1 MTIAYDILFRVT
13 VHHSFY
19 KNGVSADFSFQ
30 PAPDTQRLLD
40 TYGLVFKKFEQ
51 GFAVFARVEPGAAPN
66 DPPKL
71 FFPIHKNSL
80 RFRFLMV
87 PNNNHFYNYTKF
99 HNNKF
104 PQAGKELLYFS
115 NVKMATGDAPVLGD
129 AVSTNPGTYLRLLN
143 TNILNL
149 KYNSP
154 VSTANPVLSDVFG
167 KVYTPM
173 PFIDL
178 PAGQK
183 TDELQIDFRK
193 INEIKPGRYR
203 VSDANLP
210 KDIDLYYEPELS
222 GQEVFG
228 IVDIFSDTKDFT
240 NPTNDQVAPAYK
252 FLNGDLLTK
261 DGNNLPVADYRIE
274 LDPSAYELRYLV
286 QIKPE
291 TLGVDPA
298 DLAIATFGV
307 GVVGPDPD
315 QAKFTSNALINWS
328 EELPNLT
335 LKKNIAGPPPSSIN
349 LKSLPNPT
357 IFHPLKHYLPD
368 PNQPDNK
375 ILYYDL
381 NIYV

>member
-222 GQEVFG
+222 GQDVFG
-228 IVDIFSDTKDFT
+228 IVDIFSDTDDFT
-240 NPTNDQVAPAYK
+240 NPTNDQVAMEYK
-252 FLNGDLLTK
+252 FLDGDLLNR
-261 DGNNLPVADYRIE
+261 DVNGLLVADYRIE
-274 LDPSAYELRYLV
+274 LEASAYELRYIV
-286 QIKPE
+286 QVKQN
-291 TLGVDPA
+291 TVDPTKLKITA
-298 DLAIATFGV
+298 FNVAVAGANPST
-307 GVVGPDPD
+307 
-315 QAKFTSNALINWS
+315 FTSASLIDWS
-328 EELPNLT
+328 ETPQNFT
-335 LKKNIAGPPPSSIN
+335 LMHNTSN

-357 IFHPLKHYLPD
+357 VFHPLKKRPNPAPPD
-368 PNQPDNK
+368 DE

-381 NIYV
+381 NIYI